1 MPLVVC
7 LLFGA
12 IVATTDPSAVIA
24 MFRDLGAPAR
34 LTRLVEGESLLND
47 ATAIA
52 VFGALLGVL
61 LTGRQLDFLAV
72 SERLVWL
79 LAGGAFAGYVAGR
92 LGVALLSFLR
102 AYRGAQLT
110 VTRSEEHTSELQ
122 SLMRISYAVFCL
134 KKKTT
139 P

>member
-1 MPLVVC
+1 
-7 LLFGA
+7 
-12 IVATTDPSAVIA
+12 

-52 VFGALLGVL
+52 VFGALLGVP

-92 LGVALLSFLR
+92 PVVALLSFLR
-102 AYRGAQLT
+102 AYRGDPFTFT
-110 VTRSEEHTSELQ
+110 VALPSAVSLQ
-122 SLMRISYAVFCL
+122 SISYTAPSGVVALVLAL
-134 KKKTT
+134 KGVG
-139 P
+139 